1 MRAHHPSQ
9 RRRLRALSSL
19 PSALVAALG
28 LTLPAYAAPPAAAPP
43 PAAAQPAAPAQ
54 PAVKAAAAQPATA
67 QPATAQPATAQPAT
81 AQPAT
86 KPGAAAPA
94 SAAPGAAAAQPAT
107 KPGAT
112 APASASV
119 SVMIPVEKYTLQNGL
134 EVVLHEDRRTPVV
147 AVNVW
152 YHVGSKDEPKGKNG
166 FAHLFEH
173 LMFQGSKNVGE
184 DMFFKYLERAG
195 ASERNGTT
203 NADRTNY
210 FETVPANELAL
221 VLWLESDRMGW
232 LLDHANEETFASQ
245 RNVVKNERRQNYEN
259 APYGLVP
266 QFIRAAMFPESHP
279 YHLLTIGTPE
289 DLDAARMEDV
299 QAFFKTFYVP
309 NNATLV
315 VAGDIDRA
323 RTKELV
329 NRYFSSIPKGAPP
342 PVVSKPEPG
351 DLATEKRLEIEADVE
366 LPRLTISWVTPP
378 SFAPGDAELD
388 LVANVLSSGK
398 TSRLYKRLVYD
409 LQIAQD
415 VFAGQQSSQLAS
427 TFQITAT
434 LKKGKSPEQALKLID
449 AELEKLRKAPPTQD
463 EHDRARAKLLSD
475 LVFSMEQVTA
485 RANAINNYN
494 QLAGDPGYFPKDV
507 ARYETATA
515 ADLQKATADLLPQGR
530 RVIALVTPKPGA
542 PKAGR
547 LVKQTAAAAP
557 AAAKP
562 AAATPAAAAPAA
574 GKPAAAA
581 PAAAKPAAAPANDKP
596 AAAPAVK
603 NPAVGKPAVEK
614 PAAGTAAPK
623 GG

>member
-43 PAAAQPAAPAQ
+43 PAAAQPTAPAQ
-54 PAVKAAAAQPATA
+54 PAVKAAAQPAA
-67 QPATAQPATAQPAT
+67 

-94 SAAPGAAAAQPAT
+94 GAAPGAAAAQPGA
-107 KPGAT
+107 KPGAA

-366 LPRLTISWVTPP
+366 LPRLTISWVTPS

-515 ADLQKATADLLPQGR
+515 ADLQKATADFLPQGR

-562 AAATPAAAAPAA
+562 AAAGPAAAAPAA
-574 GKPAAAA
+574 AKPATAT

>member
-54 PAVKAAAAQPATA
+54 PAAKAAAAQPAAA
-67 QPATAQPATAQPAT
+67 QPAA
-81 AQPAT
+81 

-94 SAAPGAAAAQPAT
+94 DAAPGAAAAQPAT
-107 KPGAT
+107 KPAA

-134 EVVLHEDRRTPVV
+134 EVILHEDRRTPVV

-152 YHVGSKDEPKGKNG
+152 YHVGSKDEPRGKNG

-184 DMFFKYLERAG
+184 DMYFKYLERAG

-203 NADRTNY
+203 NTDRTNY

-266 QFIRAAMFPESHP
+266 QFLRAATFPESHP

-289 DLDAARMEDV
+289 DLDAARMDDV
-299 QAFFKTFYVP
+299 RAFFKTFYAP

-315 VAGDIDRA
+315 IAGDIDRA

-329 NRYFSSIPKGAPP
+329 NRYFSSLSKGAPP
-342 PVVSKPEPG
+342 PVVSKPDPG

-515 ADLQKATADLLPQGR
+515 ADLQKATADFLPQGR

-562 AAATPAAAAPAA
+562 ATAAPAA
-574 GKPAAAA
+574 AKPAAAA
-581 PAAAKPAAAPANDKP
+581 PAAAKPAAAAPAAAPANDKP

>member
-43 PAAAQPAAPAQ
+43 PAAAQPAAPAR
-54 PAVKAAAAQPATA
+54 PAAKAAAAQPAAA
-67 QPATAQPATAQPAT
+67 QPGA
-81 AQPAT
+81 

-94 SAAPGAAAAQPAT
+94 GAAAAQPGA
-107 KPGAT
+107 KPGAA

-119 SVMIPVEKYTLQNGL
+119 SVMIPVEKYTLPNGL

-289 DLDAARMEDV
+289 DLDAARMGDV

-323 RTKELV
+323 RTKELID
-329 NRYFSSIPKGAPP
+329 RYFSSLPKGAPP
-342 PVVSKPEPG
+342 PVVSKPDPG

-366 LPRLTISWVTPP
+366 LPRVTISWVTPP

-515 ADLQKATADLLPQGR
+515 ADLQKATADFLPQGK

-562 AAATPAAAAPAA
+562 AAAAPAAAKPAAAAPAA
-574 GKPAAAA
+574 AAPAAAA

-603 NPAVGKPAVEK
+603 SPAVGKPAVEK